1 MIDFRSVEL
10 PPSFYNIL
18 GFMLLIL
25 GWEALARNYSGLVV
39 ATPVETMSALFRL
52 LGDKGFLMTH
62 LVPTLKR
69 IALSLCIGIGSG
81 AVLGVLAGLIEP
93 LRLMLAPIRWIL
105 TSIPG
110 IIVVVVFMLWFGM
123 GTTMVV
129 SITSTMIAPIVYVN
143 VAESMMNVDSN
154 LIEMARVYRMPLHMR
169 LTRIYAMA
177 LARPLLSA
185 VVIATGNCIRLV
197 VLAEMLGTNKGLGHA
212 LAISRTN
219 LQTDSLYALT
229 MLAMIIIGGVEIF
242 MLRPARKA
250 IERKQTCPSSS

>member
-1 MIDFRSVEL
+1 MIAFRSLKL
-10 PPSFYNIL
+10 PPAFYNAL
-18 GFMLLIL
+18 GFMLLII
-25 GWEALARNYSGLVV
+25 GWESLAQNYSGLVI
-39 ATPVETMSALFRL
+39 ATPAETMSALFRL
-52 LGDKGFLMTH
+52 LGDKVFLTTH
-62 LVPTLKR
+62 LVPTLRR

-81 AVLGVLAGLIEP
+81 AMLGVLAGLIAP
-93 LRLMLAPIRWIL
+93 LRLMLAPTRWIL

-123 GTTMVV
+123 GTVMVV
-129 SITSTMIAPIVYVN
+129 SITSTMIAPIIYVN
-143 VAESMMNVDSN
+143 VAESMMNVDRN
-154 LIEMARVYRMPLHMR
+154 LTEMAKVYRLPLHMR

-219 LQTDSLYALT
+219 LQTDNLYALT
-229 MLAMIIIGGVEIF
+229 VLAMIIIGGVEIL

-250 IERKQTCPSSS
+250 IERKQTCPS

>member
-1 MIDFRSVEL
+1 MIESRIDKL
-10 PPSFYNIL
+10 PPYVFNLL
-18 GFMLLIL
+18 GLMMLLL
-25 GWEALARNYSGLVV
+25 GWEILARNYSGLVV
-39 ATPVETMSALFRL
+39 AAPVETLAALFKL
-52 LGDKGFLMTH
+52 LGNKTFLIMH

-69 IALSLCIGIGSG
+69 IILALVIGIGSG
-81 AVLGVLAGLIEP
+81 AVLGVLAGLMEP

-105 TSIPG
+105 TSIPA

-143 VAESMMNVDSN
+143 VADSMRSVDSS
-154 LIEMARVYRMPLHMR
+154 LMEMAKVYRMPLHMR

-177 LARPLLSA
+177 LASPLLSS

-197 VLAEMLGTNKGLGHA
+197 VLAEMLGTNEGIGHT

-219 LQTDSLYALT
+219 LQTDDLYALT
-229 MLAMIIIGGVEIF
+229 MLAMLVIGGVEVIL
-242 MLRPARKA
+242 LRPARKA
-250 IERKQTCPSSS
+250 LERRQA